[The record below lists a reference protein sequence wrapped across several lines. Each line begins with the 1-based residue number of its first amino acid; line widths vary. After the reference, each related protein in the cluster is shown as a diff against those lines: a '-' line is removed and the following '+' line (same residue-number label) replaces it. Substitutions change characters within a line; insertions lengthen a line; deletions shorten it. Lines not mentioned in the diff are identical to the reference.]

1 MLVYDLEI
9 VKAIPDKSGACK
21 DGIEYCEGWQDHK
34 NMGIS
39 VIGAY
44 DYLEQK
50 YRVFCKDNFAEF
62 QKLVDKSNCLVGFN
76 NIGFDNKVLRENGIE
91 ILDENCYDILVGVW
105 VGDNLEPMFSYPSHI
120 GYGLDAICIANFGDH
135 KSGHG
140 ALAPVHWQEGKIGA
154 VIDYCINDVK
164 LTKNLL
170 DYIIRY
176 GAIKS
181 PKEKDKLIRVTRPS

>member
-76 NIGFDNKVLRENGIE
+76 NIGEKTGLKFLMRIAMIFLSV
-91 ILDENCYDILVGVW
+91 
-105 VGDNLEPMFSYPSHI
+105 
-120 GYGLDAICIANFGDH
+120 YG
-135 KSGHG
+135 
-140 ALAPVHWQEGKIGA
+140 
-154 VIDYCINDVK
+154 
-164 LTKNLL
+164 
-170 DYIIRY
+170 
-176 GAIKS
+176 
-181 PKEKDKLIRVTRPS
+181 